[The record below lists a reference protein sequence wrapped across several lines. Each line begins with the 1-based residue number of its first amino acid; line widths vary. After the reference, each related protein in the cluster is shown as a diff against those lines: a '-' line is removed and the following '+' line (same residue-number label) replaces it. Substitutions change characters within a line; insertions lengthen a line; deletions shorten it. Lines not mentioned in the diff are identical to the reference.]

1 MKIIKPTII
10 TACLICLIVVT
21 LLPMSLAAQDYNF
34 IDQTK
39 NIIIDP
45 NNTLT
50 QFYKNLNLLSLNAG
64 NTTTGKEPIQVPI
77 IHFGDS
83 HTQGGYM
90 TEVTRRSLQRKF
102 GNAGRGFV
110 TPLKLSRSN
119 EPRDYSISS
128 NTTFI
133 TTRIVSRKKYN
144 TSGICGISL
153 KPTNPN
159 AQFKI
164 TLLET
169 PDDPLTYNFTRIHAL
184 HSPNAPLI
192 TASKEILCNNS
203 ISTNNTNQCE
213 TVIYLK
219 QPQNKVVLET
229 YAHNEF
235 ASGEFYG
242 FSLENNENGILY
254 HTIGVNSATY
264 HHWGRLQAPA
274 MQSASL
280 HPKLIIISLGANE
293 TVARNVE
300 KEKLYRQIDSFVSKL
315 KAANPKT
322 PIILTT
328 PIETMRRIS
337 GRTYPNTSYKDVVE
351 VIKKYS
357 AENNVAC
364 YDMYSIMGG
373 ANSSKKLEKEG
384 LLRPDKIHF
393 TIEGYTIQGKLL
405 YNALLN
411 SYERY
416 IRENN

>member
-1 MKIIKPTII
+1 MIKNLKI
-10 TACLICLIVVT
+10 TAFLCGAIVIALVPIK
-21 LLPMSLAAQDYNF
+21 LYAQEYNF
-34 IDQTK
+34 IDTTK
-39 NIIIDP
+39 NTITDP
-45 NNTLT
+45 NKTLT
-50 QFYKNLNLLSLNAG
+50 QFYQTLRRLSVNEGATIT
-64 NTTTGKEPIQVPI
+64 NEEPLQVPI

-83 HTQGGYM
+83 HTQGGYI
-90 TEVTRRSLQRKF
+90 TEVARRNLQRKF
-102 GNAGRGFV
+102 GNAGRGFI

-128 NTTFI
+128 NTTFT
-133 TTRIVSRKKYN
+133 TTRIVSRTKHN

-159 AQFKI
+159 SQFKI
-164 TLLET
+164 KLLET

-192 TASKEILCNNS
+192 TAPKEMLCPHA
-203 ISTNNTNQCE
+203 ISSNNTNQCE

-219 QPQNKVVLET
+219 QPLDKVVLKT
-229 YAHNEF
+229 YAHDEF

-242 FSLENNENGILY
+242 FSLVNNKNGILY

-274 MQSASL
+274 NQSASL
-280 HPKLIIISLGANE
+280 HPELIIISLGANE

-300 KEKLYRQIDSFVSKL
+300 KEKFYLQIDSFVSKL
-315 KAANPKT
+315 KEANPKT
-322 PIILTT
+322 PIMLTT
-328 PIETMRRIS
+328 PIETMRRSS
-337 GRTYPNTSYKDVVE
+337 GKTYPNTSYKDVVD
-351 VIKKYS
+351 VIKKY
-357 AENNVAC
+357 AADNRIAL
-364 YDMYSIMGG
+364 YDMYDIMGG
-373 ANSSKKLEKEG
+373 DNSSKLLEKEG
-384 LLRPDKIHF
+384 LLRPDRIHF
-393 TIEGYTIQGKLL
+393 TIEGYALQGKLL